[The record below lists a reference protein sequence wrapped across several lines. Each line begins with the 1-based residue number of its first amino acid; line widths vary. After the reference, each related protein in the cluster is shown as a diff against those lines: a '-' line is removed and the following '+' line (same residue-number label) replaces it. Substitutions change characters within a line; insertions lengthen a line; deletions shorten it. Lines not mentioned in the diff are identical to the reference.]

1 MICPHCGELAP
12 PGPLDVRNCAP
23 RLSARSDTS
32 LTMLSRVLRWL
43 LARRQRMRNL
53 LPASA
58 QRAAVAREHSTRAF
72 VNLRRRARPNSRE
85 A

>member
-32 LTMLSRVLRWL
+32 WTMLSRVLRWL
-43 LARRQRMRNL
+43 LARRQRMRNCCL
-53 LPASA
+53 RPRSA
-58 QRAAVAREHSTRAF
+58 PPLHGNIPRAHS
-72 VNLRRRARPNSRE
+72 
-85 A
+85 